1 MRKKKADAGHENH
14 ERWLLTYADMI
25 TLLMAFFIM
34 MYSMSVLNLSKFQ
47 EAAISIRSGFG
58 GTMSGQGKSIM
69 NSSGSF
75 SAKPSPIGGEGTVST
90 MKIMGPLI
98 EYIKK
103 DPQLKRNAGVTIDD
117 RGVVI
122 SILSDNMLFEPGRA
136 DIRADTR
143 PLLNKIA
150 ELLYKIE
157 NNVRVEGHTCNL
169 PPKAGGRYPT
179 NWELSTA
186 RATNVL
192 RYLVEDKGLN
202 AELFSAAGYAGTH
215 PAAPN
220 DIEQNRRKNRRVD
233 IVIVGKQD
241 ITPSQPVIKPDLA
254 TQAVAEN
261 KKSEEQS
268 SKADSKPSRQQQ

>member
-1 MRKKKADAGHENH
+1 MRKKKANASHENH

-47 EAAISIRSGFG
+47 EAAISIRSGFVG
-58 GTMSGQGKSIM
+58 SLAGRGKSVL
-69 NSSGSF
+69 NSGGSF
-75 SAKPSPIGGEGTVST
+75 STKPPPIGGEGTVST
-90 MKIMGPLI
+90 MKIIGPLI

-103 DPQLKRNAGVTIDD
+103 DPQLKRNAGVTIDE

-136 DIRADTR
+136 DIRADTK
-143 PLLNKIA
+143 PLLDKIA
-150 ELLYKIE
+150 ELLYKID
-157 NNVRVEGHTCNL
+157 NDVRVEGHTCNL
-169 PPKAGGRYPT
+169 PPKAGGRYPS

-192 RYLVEDKGLN
+192 RYLVEDKGLR
-202 AELFSAAGYAGTH
+202 AESFSAAGYAGTH
-215 PAAPN
+215 PAASN
-220 DIEQNRRKNRRVD
+220 DTEQYRRKNRRVD

-241 ITPSQPVIKPDLA
+241 IKPAQPAIKPDLSME
-254 TQAVAEN
+254 AVSKDN
-261 KKSEEQS
+261 KLDSES
-268 SKADSKPSRQQQ
+268 TR